1 MAEKTLVETL
11 NDNRIRT
18 GAMIPLPLKF
28 YDEAH
33 IKALADCGVDI
44 VIQPIDDI
52 PEDRRKE
59 SLELFA
65 KYGIEGVLRTEETS
79 KRYKGAHMFDPE
91 KNDKMWYKD
100 YPCFKYF
107 MFVDEPGTT
116 HYDEIKKSV
125 DAFKEMYPDVRPYVN
140 LLPMYANNAQ
150 LAGGAWQ
157 APIEYFETADSTY
170 KEYLDLY
177 VEKIDTDH
185 ICVDIYPCQRIENPA
200 CPEKFPAEYLPV
212 SYKDYVKNIE
222 LVADACRNSGRD
234 FWVYIQTCSWSRW
247 MREPN
252 EAEIRWQAYTML
264 AFGAKTLLY
273 YIMGTYSSHTGCAF
287 DVRGDKTK
295 TYFAIQR
302 MALGLHKLS
311 DVYVQYKNL
320 GAFNVNSTPEA
331 TPYLEMYN
339 PYKDF
344 SAISD
349 IKCDSPLLI
358 GCFEKK
364 EGEGKAFTLVNMQ
377 DFASPKTVS
386 AKLKIN
392 GNNITVYRDG
402 IPSKQT
408 SSDGWYEFTL
418 VQGDGIF
425 VTID

>member
-11 NDNRIRT
+11 KDDRIRT
-18 GAMIPLPLKF
+18 GALIPLPLRF

-59 SLELFA
+59 TLELYA
-65 KYGIEGVLRTEETS
+65 KYGIEGVLRTEETC
-79 KRYKGAHMFDPE
+79 KLYKGAHMFDPE

-100 YPCFKYF
+100 YPCFNYF

-116 HYDEIKKSV
+116 HYDELKKSIE
-125 DAFKEMYPDVRPYVN
+125 AFKQMYPGVRPYVN

-150 LAGGAWQ
+150 LAGGAWM

-170 KEYLDLY
+170 KDYLDQY

-185 ICVDIYPCQRIENPA
+185 ICVDIYPCQRIPNPE

-222 LVADACRNSGRD
+222 LVADAARNSGRD
-234 FWVYIQTCSWSRW
+234 FWAYIQTCSWSRD
-247 MREPN
+247 MREPV
-252 EAEIRWQAYTML
+252 EPEIRWQAYTML

-273 YIMGTYSSHTGCAF
+273 YIMGAYSSHTGCAF

-320 GAFNVNSTPEA
+320 GVFNVNSTPEA

-344 SAISD
+344 KAISE
-349 IKCDSPLLI
+349 IKCDNPLLV

-364 EGEGKAFTLVNMQ
+364 DGDGSAFTLVNMQ
-377 DFASPKTVS
+377 DFADPRTIS

-392 GNNITVYRDG
+392 GNSITVYRDG
-402 IPSKQT
+402 VPTKHT
-408 SSDGWYEFTL
+408 SCDGWYEFTL

-425 VTID
+425 VTVD